1 MIAPE
6 RWRGNL
12 ALVRPVGALVS
23 VVPGDRRGR
32 RRLEAGLRALQPGAE
47 VVLEASG
54 LLAARRCRMVAGRA
68 GIELRRE
75 YAALP
80 SARAPAYLVED
91 APAAAALFVG
101 SLLAPP
107 PRSRLATPVAAV
119 LWAMRRM
126 GEPSRLLR
134 MLAPGRVAG
143 GRRR

>member
-1 MIAPE
+1 MIAAE

-12 ALVRPVGALVS
+12 TLVRPVGALVAE
-23 VVPGDRRGR
+23 VPGSRRGR
-32 RRLEAGLRALQPGAE
+32 RRLEAGLLALRPGAE
-47 VVLEASG
+47 VVLEATGPLS
-54 LLAARRCRMVAGRA
+54 ARRCRAVAARA

-91 APAAAALFVG
+91 APSSAALFVG

-107 PRSRLATPVAAV
+107 PRSRLATPVAAL
-119 LWAMRRM
+119 LWAMGRM
-126 GEPSRLLR
+126 GDPSGLLR
-134 MLAPGRVAG
+134 VLAPGRVAV

>member
-1 MIAPE
+1 MIAAE

-12 ALVRPVGALVS
+12 ALVRPMGALVS
-23 VVPGDRRGR
+23 EVPGRRRDR
-32 RRLEAGLRALQPGAE
+32 RRLEGALRALQSGSE

-54 LLAARRCRMVAGRA
+54 PFAARRCRSVAERA

-91 APAAAALFVG
+91 APASVALFVD

-107 PRSRLATPVAAV
+107 PRSRLSTPAAAV
-119 LWAMRRM
+119 IWAMRQM
-126 GEPSRLLR
+126 GDASGLLR
-134 MLAPGRVAG
+134 MLAPGRVAV

>member
-1 MIAPE
+1 MIAAE
-6 RWRGNL
+6 RWHGNL
-12 ALVRPVGALVS
+12 AFVRPQGALVAE
-23 VVPGDRRGR
+23 VPGGRRGR
-32 RRLEAGLRALQPGAE
+32 RQLEAALRALQPGAT

-54 LLAARRCRMVAGRA
+54 PLAARRCRLVARRS
-68 GIELRRE
+68 GIELCRE

-91 APAAAALFVG
+91 APASAALFVR

-107 PRSRLATPVAAV
+107 PRSRLATPVSAA

-126 GEPSRLLR
+126 RDPSGILR
-134 MLAPGRVAG
+134 TLAPGRVTV

>member
-1 MIAPE
+1 MIAAQ

-12 ALVRPVGALVS
+12 ALVRPADALVAE
-23 VVPGDRRGR
+23 VPGGRRGLR
-32 RRLEAGLRALQPGAE
+32 ELEAALRALQPGAA

-54 LLAARRCRMVAGRA
+54 PLAARRCRLVAERA
-68 GIELRRE
+68 GIESCRE

-80 SARAPAYLVED
+80 SAREPAYLVED
-91 APAAAALFVG
+91 APASAALFVR

-107 PRSRLATPVAAV
+107 PRSRLAPLVSAA

-126 GEPSRLLR
+126 RDPSRILR
-134 MLAPGRVAG
+134 MLAPGRVIV